1 MNSMNAIG
9 VRASVMSVLSAGT
22 AGVAP
27 AWGLGRW
34 LSDALR
40 RIQCYRRLR
49 QERNQLLALGD
60 RDLHDIGISRVDAIR
75 IANRSTWDV
84 CRHPAPH
91 DLDLRSPQL

>member
-9 VRASVMSVLSAGT
+9 VRASAMNVLPART

-27 AWGLGRW
+27 AGSLGSW
-34 LSDALR
+34 LSGALT
-40 RIQCYRRLR
+40 RIQCYWRLR
-49 QERNQLLALGD
+49 RERNQLLALGD
-60 RDLHDIGISRVDAIR
+60 RDLRDIGISRVDAIR

-91 DLDLRSPQL
+91 NLDLRSPQL